1 MNHRFELAPKQA
13 NQPEPTSDMNQPP
26 VDRDNVV
33 DLNKVVD
40 DLRYL
45 RECDAAIRAAVEQQ
59 IGEAEDQF
67 DRVKA
72 AGNERINLADRL
84 LGQHRVAFQG
94 LVGEVE
100 AHEALV
106 ESRAQIIADQTAK
119 AAEKQQQQA
128 LSDKLVERLDAVS
141 EKLNE
146 QHITYNNTYR
156 VYKNKQEL
164 GQNDYRLTPDLDR
177 AHTAITSITQGQT
190 ELASKYAKAG
200 VTIKRLERELAAI
213 ATEKLPDVEKA
224 IAAKRI
230 QIEILSIEITN
241 IAKKLDEVLNTTDQ
255 VKDGKGHVWS
265 EAGLVVSPAQLPEA
279 PAHKKITDVTVVVAG
294 RALGPTGEET
304 IPQPAVPAHITL
316 LKGFRLSSGP
326 TVRSHVELVPKLN
339 GANAND

>member
-26 VDRDNVV
+26 VDRDKVV
-33 DLNKVVD
+33 DLNEVVN

-241 IAKKLDEVLNTTDQ
+241 IAKKLD
-255 VKDGKGHVWS
+255 
-265 EAGLVVSPAQLPEA
+265 
-279 PAHKKITDVTVVVAG
+279 
-294 RALGPTGEET
+294 
-304 IPQPAVPAHITL
+304 
-316 LKGFRLSSGP
+316 
-326 TVRSHVELVPKLN
+326 
-339 GANAND
+339 ANRRV